1 MLISCIFI
9 GFFMLYIGSV
19 ISRKNKVIIRE
30 RKEHQDKLV
39 QTMLESISFARDL
52 LIFNSWG
59 WQTREY
65 NQQNKG
71 VISTEVSSSLLLNIL
86 NSVLEMLCGKSTIL
100 KLILGLLPQFSG
112 KILIDGREVNYEDL
126 CSSPFMA
133 GAFQEP
139 YIFKDTILHNI
150 ALGAVIDIDLMD
162 KCITAVEL
170 AETIE
175 MLPDGLSTVIGEG
188 ARELSTGQKQR
199 IGIARALYKKPKL
212 LVLDEATAS
221 IDSSTEEKILRNI
234 KEAFPGTHQ
243 ELVEECTAY
252 RQLYLNQI

>member
-1 MLISCIFI
+1 
-9 GFFMLYIGSV
+9 
-19 ISRKNKVIIRE
+19 
-30 RKEHQDKLV
+30 
-39 QTMLESISFARDL
+39 
-52 LIFNSWG
+52 
-59 WQTREY
+59 
-65 NQQNKG
+65 
-71 VISTEVSSSLLLNIL
+71 
-86 NSVLEMLCGKSTIL
+86 
-100 KLILGLLPQFSG
+100 
-112 KILIDGREVNYEDL
+112 
-126 CSSPFMA
+126 
-133 GAFQEP
+133 
-139 YIFKDTILHNI
+139 
-150 ALGAVIDIDLMD
+150 MD

-170 AETIE
+170 AETFE

-188 ARELSTGQKQR
+188 ARELPTGQKQR